1 MRKADG
7 PGKSPGMVMEPQA
20 MAGGRE
26 TRRSFVP
33 IAPGNGVP
41 IEDIADAAAHVN
53 SKMSPG
59 RCTGT

>member
-1 MRKADG
+1 
-7 PGKSPGMVMEPQA
+7 MVMEPQA